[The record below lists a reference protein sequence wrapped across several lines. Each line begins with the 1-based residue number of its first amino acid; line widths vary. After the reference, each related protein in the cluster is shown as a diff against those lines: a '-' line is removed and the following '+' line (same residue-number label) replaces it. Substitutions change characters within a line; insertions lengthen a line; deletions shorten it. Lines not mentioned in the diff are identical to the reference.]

1 MRQEGSVGESKALSG
16 EREKLW
22 GEGRLAAFPFFCSH
36 NIRHI
41 YFDYFYLSTLSIVL
55 SPFSSLLININMI
68 KRS

>member
-36 NIRHI
+36 NISTFILIIFI
-41 YFDYFYLSTLSIVL
+41 YLLYLLYCL
-55 SPFSSLLININMI
+55 HFHHC
-68 KRS
+68 